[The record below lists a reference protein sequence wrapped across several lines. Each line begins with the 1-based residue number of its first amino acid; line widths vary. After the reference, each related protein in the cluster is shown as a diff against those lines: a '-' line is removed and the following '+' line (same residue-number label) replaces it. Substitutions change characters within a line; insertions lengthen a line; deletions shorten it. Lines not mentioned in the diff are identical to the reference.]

1 MSRTVRTNLELLR
14 VIVKLKP
21 SPRRSLIQVA
31 DEGLV
36 SAICECFLNIV
47 NANIPLTPKAR
58 RKLEKYKRAVR
69 SLASSRG
76 SWKCKRAVLVKHS
89 DNNLIPLVIT
99 IALKYLEDESR

>member
-14 VIVKLKP
+14 VIVTLKP

-31 DEGLV
+31 DESLV
-36 SAICECFLNIV
+36 TAICECFLNIV
-47 NANIPLTPKAR
+47 NANIPLTPKVR
-58 RKLEKYKRAVR
+58 RKLEKYKRTVR

-89 DNNLIPLVIT
+89 DNLIPVVIAV
-99 IALKYLEDESR
+99 ALKYFEDESR